1 MNNSLKAGIISG
13 LIAGIVLG
21 IFMEV
26 FSQIAIS
33 IGFYEEWLRPLIINN
48 FLVNIPLF
56 VFWGIVLGVIYSK
69 VHSLIPG
76 KGVLKGLVYGLFL
89 YVILVIRGDTF
100 MIPYGLFL
108 MVAGDLFS
116 GIFIWPAYGLALGFF
131 YQFLH
136 NKYYPTKEEP
146 KIITY
151 SMKSGLL
158 PGAIAGLM
166 EGVAAGFVSVIG
178 HLTGRWGVPVGG
190 EIISTISY
198 WASQF
203 GTHMLINMIWGT
215 VFGAFFA
222 LVYNLV
228 PGKKVLKG
236 LYFGLLMFF
245 ITTFQLYIWLIVW
258 SANHDAWQ
266 LVSVW
271 ILNIFV
277 YGFDFVVFGLVLGLL
292 YRKPVK

>member
-1 MNNSLKAGIISG
+1 MKSWKIGAVSG

-21 IFMEV
+21 IFTEV
-26 FSQIAIS
+26 FIQIAVS
-33 IGFYEEWLRPLIINN
+33 IGLFEPWQRSIFTGNI
-48 FLVNIPLF
+48 LVNIPLF
-56 VFWGIVLGVIYSK
+56 VFWGSILGIIYSK
-69 VHSLIPG
+69 VYDIIPKKGIWKSLIF
-76 KGVLKGLVYGLFL
+76 GLFL
-89 YVILVIRGDTF
+89 WVITNIRLQAF
-100 MIPYGLFL
+100 MIPYAQVLSA
-108 MVAGDLFS
+108 AGD
-116 GIFIWPAYGLALGFF
+116 IFAGFFRWFTFGLVLGFL
-131 YQFLH
+131 YELLH
-136 NKYYPTKEEP
+136 RKYSIPKEKK

-151 SMKSGLL
+151 GLISGII
-158 PGAIAGLM
+158 PGAIAGIM
-166 EGVAAGFVSVIG
+166 QGVAAGFVSVIG
-178 HLTGRWGVPVGG
+178 HMTGRWGVPVGG

-228 PGKKVLKG
+228 PGKKVIKG
-236 LYFGLLMFF
+236 LCFGLLMFF
-245 ITTFQLYIWLIVW
+245 ITTFQIHTWLIVW

-277 YGFDFVVFGLVLGLL
+277 YVFDFVVFGLVLGLL
-292 YRKPVK
+292 YRKPTR